1 MSKKYQ
7 DHCDEEAVIVEK
19 LESMARDIAEIKTQV
34 KVTNGRVSQ
43 IELWRA
49 RMEGVS
55 AAMNW
60 LPTLAVGIA
69 TGGLTSLLVH
79 LTN

>member
-1 MSKKYQ
+1 MTSG
-7 DHCDEEAVIVEK
+7 EEAVIVEK

-34 KVTNGRVSQ
+34 KATNGRVSQ

-60 LPTLAVGIA
+60 LPTLAVGIT